1 MEPITF
7 VSSPA
12 LFSSNGLVIIGSIIV
27 IISYLFNLVAK
38 RYSIPSVLLL
48 ILLGLGLKG
57 MVSFTGLET
66 PELTPILE
74 VLGIIG
80 LIMIVLEA
88 SLDLRLEGEKRKL
101 ISRAFFTALV
111 NLLLSSVLIALVM
124 MVYIKVDLT
133 TGLLYAVPL
142 SIMSSA
148 IIIPSVS
155 AMDEHKKEFMVY
167 ESTFSDILGI
177 MLFYFLI
184 SSMETE
190 GFGEMSL
197 AVLLNLT
204 LTVMVSLVASYFL
217 IFLFQKIRT
226 ELKLFLL
233 IAVLIL
239 LYSLSKIFHL
249 SSLLIIL
256 VFGLILSNRN
266 IFFPGK
272 MKKYLKEDQMAS
284 IFDNFKMIT
293 LESSFVVRTFFFVIF
308 GFTIVLASLLDLKV
322 WLVSLLI
329 LGILYGLRWAWF
341 RLVIQKDI
349 HPLVWMAPRGLIT
362 ILLFFS
368 IPESLWVAE
377 FNQGILLLVILASSI
392 LMAISLIKY
401 RKSIP
406 EGPELAGGDQ
416 DTEAVSGA
424 SQNQAID
431 SANKS
436 GTNEESQPD
445 ADLP

>member
-1 MEPITF
+1 MTDLILL
-7 VSSPA
+7 SSQN
-12 LFSSNGLVIIGSIIV
+12 LFSSNGLVIIGSLIV
-27 IISYLFNLVAK
+27 IISYLFNLVAR

-48 ILLGLGLKG
+48 ILLGMVLHGVVTAIGLH
-57 MVSFTGLET
+57 S
-66 PELTPILE
+66 PDLTPILE

-88 SLDLRLEGEKRKL
+88 SLDLQLTGEKRRL

-111 NLLLSSVLIALVM
+111 NLMVSAMGIAMVM
-124 MVYIKVDLT
+124 MVYIHVDLT

-155 AMDEHKKEFMVY
+155 SLEDEKKEFMVY

-190 GFGEMSL
+190 SFGKMSL
-197 AVLLNLT
+197 AVLLNLS
-204 LTVMVSLVASYFL
+204 LTVLVSVAASYFL

-239 LYSLSKIFHL
+239 LYSLSKMLHL

-256 VFGLILSNRN
+256 VFGLILSNRH

-272 MKKYLKEDQMAS
+272 LKQFLDEPQMAT

-308 GFTIVLASLLDLKV
+308 GFTIVLASLLDFKV
-322 WLVSLLI
+322 WLVSI
-329 LGILYGLRWAWF
+329 VVLGILYGFRYAYF
-341 RLVIQKDI
+341 RLIIRKNIFPD
-349 HPLVWMAPRGLIT
+349 VWMAPRGLIT
-362 ILLFFS
+362 ILLFYS
-368 IPESLWVAE
+368 IPENLIAEE
-377 FNQGILLLVILASSI
+377 FNTGILLLVILSSSI
-392 LMAISLIKY
+392 MMAVSLIKY
-401 RKSIP
+401 RKQQQQDL
-406 EGPELAGGDQ
+406 ELQLVDTDPNEPIEDIAEQ
-416 DTEAVSGA
+416 D
-424 SQNQAID
+424 
-431 SANKS
+431 
-436 GTNEESQPD
+436 
-445 ADLP
+445 